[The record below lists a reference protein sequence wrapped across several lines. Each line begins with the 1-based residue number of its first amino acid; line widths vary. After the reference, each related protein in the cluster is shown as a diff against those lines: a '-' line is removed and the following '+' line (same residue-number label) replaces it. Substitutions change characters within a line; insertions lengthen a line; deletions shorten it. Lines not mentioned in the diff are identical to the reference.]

1 MKHQPNTLVNEIW
14 KWRTKQNF
22 ERRTSKKVY
31 NENLTKIFQIS
42 KEKPKEKN
50 KNKLET
56 LKNN

>member
-1 MKHQPNTLVNEIW
+1 LNAEPARK
-14 KWRTKQNF
+14 F
-22 ERRTSKKVY
+22 Y
-31 NENLTKIFQIS
+31 NKTLTKIFQIS